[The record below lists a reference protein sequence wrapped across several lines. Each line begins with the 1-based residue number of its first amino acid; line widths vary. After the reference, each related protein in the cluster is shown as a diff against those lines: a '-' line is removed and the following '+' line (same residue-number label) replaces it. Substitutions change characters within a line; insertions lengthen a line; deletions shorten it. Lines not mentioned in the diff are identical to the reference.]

1 MRRDSLVQKALF
13 NDILNEK
20 QLQEEESL
28 SPSSEEEKTNSD
40 DSEEET
46 RSSVIDYETY
56 TKVCED
62 YRKTTLA
69 LKERESEVASLMKEL
84 ETKSL
89 TIKMLNDK
97 LLSYGSSLEKD
108 EAIPNCHE
116 IIEQQ
121 KQIIESLLAT
131 DGSNSNI
138 DKVMIIIAFFILVI
152 KYV

>member
-20 QLQEEESL
+20 QLQEEESM

-108 EAIPNCHE
+108 EAIHNCHE

-138 DKVMIIIAFFILVI
+138 DKVMIIIALFILVI
-152 KYV
+152 EYV

>member
-20 QLQEEESL
+20 QLEEEESM
-28 SPSSEEEKTNSD
+28 SSSSEEEKTNSD
-40 DSEEET
+40 DSEEEA

-121 KQIIESLLAT
+121 KQIIESLLTT

-138 DKVMIIIAFFILVI
+138 DKVMIIIALFILVI
-152 KYV
+152 EYV

>member
-1 MRRDSLVQKALF
+1 M
-13 NDILNEK
+13 
-20 QLQEEESL
+20 

-97 LLSYGSSLEKD
+97 LLSYGSSLEKY

-121 KQIIESLLAT
+121 KQIIESLLTT

-138 DKVMIIIAFFILVI
+138 DKVMIIIALFILVI
-152 KYV
+152 EYV